1 MQQQYLTP
9 RNLPRLLSLS
19 IFLFAFLLY
28 QNTVPNDYALDDTVY
43 YSNNKFVQ
51 QGFKG
56 IKSIVTKSTYF
67 GWNGKNDQIYRP
79 LPVACFAVQHSL
91 HGNNPHF
98 NHFVNV
104 CMYAL
109 CCSLLFFLLRRLMIG
124 VPLAIPFCITLL
136 FTAHPIHTEVVANIK
151 GLDEIL
157 AFLFFILTFLFLL
170 FHIDRKH
177 PGIPAGIPA
186 GFLAASVASFLLCLL
201 CKEHGLTLLGIIP
214 LALFTF
220 RSLPFKR
227 IVPLM
232 LPFCCAAL
240 FYIIFRNSILDS
252 FTFGE
257 PLLVIQN
264 TLMAAD
270 NRADQLATAFL
281 ILGRYL
287 LLLFIPYPL
296 CWDYSYNQIPI
307 TTWADPKALL
317 PLITYAGMLAAGVI
331 GTRTKSFFAFA
342 ALFFVLSFSLSSN
355 LFLKIGVTL
364 GERLLFTPSLA
375 FCMAMVFIFSKVSV
389 RARFYK
395 PLAAAVTGIVIA
407 LYAVVIVN
415 RNTGWKDN
423 YTLLSGDIVKNLQ
436 SANAH
441 SGLGSLL
448 LYKCSLEKDL
458 RKKTEILNQA
468 IAEFRQCVAIH
479 PEYTSAWSKLGDAL
493 NGAGQPDSAIAAY
506 RKVIEQAPERTVAV
520 NNLGSIYFAQKRYD
534 SAACRFEKVL
544 SLDSNFLVAYLN
556 LGAVNLVRGNYN
568 AALTSYKKA
577 NKLDPRNQDAADKL
591 LLLSLLIK
599 DTVCARQYRAAT
611 SHLDSVAAK

>member
-1 MQQQYLTP
+1 MLERYIP
-9 RNLPRLLSLS
+9 PKDLPLLLSFI

-28 QNTVPNDYALDDTVY
+28 QNTVPNDYALDDTIY
-43 YSNNKFVQ
+43 YSDNKFVQ
-51 QGFKG
+51 QGLQGIKG
-56 IKSIVTKSTYF
+56 IFTKSTYF

-104 CMYAL
+104 CLYAL
-109 CCSLLFFLLRRLMIG
+109 CCGLLLLLLRRLFTG
-124 VPLAIPFCITLL
+124 VPLAIPFCITML
-136 FTAHPIHTEVVANIK
+136 FTAHPIHTEAVANIK

-157 AFLFFILTFLFLL
+157 AFLFFVLTLLFLL
-170 FHIDRKH
+170 YHNDRKR
-177 PGIPAGIPA
+177 P

-201 CKEHGLTLLGIIP
+201 CKEHGLTLLGILP
-214 LALFTF
+214 LTLFTF
-220 RSLPFKR
+220 RSLPVKR
-227 IVPLM
+227 IVLLM
-232 LPFCCAAL
+232 APFCCAAL
-240 FYIIFRNSILDS
+240 CYLVFRNSLLDN

-287 LLLFIPYPL
+287 RLLFIPYPL

-307 TTWADPKALL
+307 TTWADPRALL
-317 PLITYAGMLAAGVI
+317 SIVIYAGMFITGVI
-331 GTRTKSFFAFA
+331 GTRKKNPTAFA
-342 ALFFVLSFSLSSN
+342 AIFFLLSFALSSN
-355 LFLKIGVTL
+355 LFIKIGVTL

-375 FCMAMVFIFSKVSV
+375 FCMAMVFIFSKTAA
-389 RARFYK
+389 RMRFYK
-395 PLAAAVTGIVIA
+395 PLAGAVMVTVLA
-407 LYAVVIVN
+407 LYSVVIVN
-415 RNTGWKDN
+415 RNIDWKDN

-591 LLLSLLIK
+591 RLLSLLIK